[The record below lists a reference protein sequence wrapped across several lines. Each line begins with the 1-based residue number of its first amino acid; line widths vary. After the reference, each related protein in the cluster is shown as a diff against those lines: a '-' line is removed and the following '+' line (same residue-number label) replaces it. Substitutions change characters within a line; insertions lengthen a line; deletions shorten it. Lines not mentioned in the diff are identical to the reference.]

1 MLTINTIIK
10 SITIFLCLALRVGFY
25 TLIERKVLS
34 YAQLR
39 KGPNKAGFLG
49 IPQPLADAI
58 KLFTKETT
66 KIQKSLFVLYNI
78 RPVLATSIMFITWI
92 LYNTPANH
100 NTSVKLRI
108 ILFIVISSLN
118 VYTII
123 LSGWASNS
131 KYALLG
137 AIRAVAQTIS
147 YEIRIALLIIS
158 IVLISLNFNIEKTS
172 FRQIPSLWII
182 FILPL
187 IFSAWIIT
195 ILAETNRSPF
205 DLAEG
210 ESELVSG
217 FNIEYGRGEF
227 ALLFIAEYGRILFI
241 TILTRTLILKGKF
254 ERINITQIL
263 KIIILA
269 FTFLWVRATFP
280 RIRYDTLISLTWK
293 TFLTLTIC
301 RVTVLVT
308 HNNI

>member
-1 MLTINTIIK
+1 MMMISTLIK
-10 SITIFLCLALRVGFY
+10 SLTLFLCLALSVGFY
-25 TLIERKVLS
+25 TLVERKVLS

-49 IPQPLADAI
+49 IPQPLADAM

-66 KIQKSLFVLYNI
+66 KIQKSMFILYNI
-78 RPVLATSIMFITWI
+78 SPVLATSIMFITWM
-92 LYNTPANH
+92 LYNTPANQ
-100 NTSVKLRI
+100 NTIIKLSI
-108 ILFIVISSLN
+108 MLFIVISSLN
-118 VYTII
+118 VYTIM

-147 YEIRIALLIIS
+147 YEISMALLIMS
-158 IVLISLNFNIEKTS
+158 ILLISLNFNMEKTS
-172 FRQIPSLWII
+172 ISQMPTLWMM

-187 IFSAWIIT
+187 IFSAWMIT
-195 ILAETNRSPF
+195 MLAETNRSPF

-217 FNIEYGRGEF
+217 FNIEYGSGEF
-227 ALLFIAEYGRILFI
+227 ALLFIAEYGSILFV
-241 TILTRTLILKGKF
+241 TVLTATLMLKGSF
-254 ERINITQIL
+254 NTINLTQMV
-263 KIIILA
+263 KIMTLA

-280 RIRYDTLISLTWK
+280 RMRYDALMSLTWK

-301 RVTVLVT
+301 SVTMLIT